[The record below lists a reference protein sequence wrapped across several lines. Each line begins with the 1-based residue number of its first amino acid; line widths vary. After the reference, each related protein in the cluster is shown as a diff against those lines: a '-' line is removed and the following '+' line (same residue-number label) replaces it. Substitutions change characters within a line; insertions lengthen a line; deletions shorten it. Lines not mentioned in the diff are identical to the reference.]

1 MLLGTFGAIL
11 QLQELDLPAE
21 LRRRV
26 LTLQAAPR
34 KLRGVLRFALRT
46 GLRAA
51 LEAGDSVAAACGWK
65 LFFLAPRML
74 LHRPAGQQFVQA
86 NELEQ
91 RCDSFRRG
99 EWLQLLR
106 EATAASCAGGNRSG
120 PGTDEQARA
129 ARAVQLVQLGE
140 LSAAARALTAEPLAP
155 GNADTLAEL
164 RDPARRPPAAQVPLS
179 DAVLGHRKTAGC
191 PLPATVLLGCL
202 RGARRGSAAGP
213 SGATNEH
220 LRLLLDD
227 PSDCACTPPPSC
239 RALGQ
244 RRRARAG
251 PPGSAAGAHGCAAQA
266 QWPRTG
272 TRRWRRFPAPGLPC
286 AGAARSGVGEQSLR
300 TRLVVECPNS
310 EGLEA

>member
-1 MLLGTFGAIL
+1 
-11 QLQELDLPAE
+11 
-21 LRRRV
+21 
-26 LTLQAAPR
+26 
-34 KLRGVLRFALRT
+34 
-46 GLRAA
+46 
-51 LEAGDSVAAACGWK
+51 
-65 LFFLAPRML
+65 ML

-213 SGATNEH
+213 
-220 LRLLLDD
+220 
-227 PSDCACTPPPSC
+227 
-239 RALGQ
+239 
-244 RRRARAG
+244 
-251 PPGSAAGAHGCAAQA
+251 
-266 QWPRTG
+266 
-272 TRRWRRFPAPGLPC
+272 
-286 AGAARSGVGEQSLR
+286 
-300 TRLVVECPNS
+300 
-310 EGLEA
+310 